1 MRRRDLVIFIGGAM
15 AWTSAA
21 RGQEPRRVIGVLGAF
36 IGASMFP
43 GALPA
48 FFQGLKE
55 TGFIE
60 GKNLRSFPDFAGKER
75 FAFGEQRTSSP
86 LASIV

>member
-1 MRRRDLVIFIGGAM
+1 MRRRAFVAFFGGAT
-15 AWTSAA
+15 AWVAGARAQKPRHVVGYLSGFSAPGMPGTLA
-21 RGQEPRRVIGVLGAF
+21 AF
-36 IGASMFP
+36 Y
-43 GALPA
+43 
-48 FFQGLKE
+48 QGLKE
-55 TGFIE
+55 TGFVE